1 MCGRFTLKVP
11 VSEWLRSLFPG
22 VDIAARFGWTTDT
35 NSPRYNIAP
44 TQNILTLH
52 YDSTG
57 ALRINPMRWGLIPFW
72 ADSAKSAYSMLNAR
86 SETLLEKASFKSLV
100 SAHRCVILADGYY
113 EWKAITPKNKEPY
126 WIHQPNDEPF
136 AMAGLWTTN
145 RKAEPGKEIVSTTI
159 ITMPSNTDTC
169 EVHDRMPAILRSEH
183 EVTDWLTNNSLTP
196 EDRIAKITRPLES
209 GSLLLRPVSKEVNS
223 VKSDEATL
231 IEPIAKP
238 RIE

>member
-1 MCGRFTLKVP
+1 LCGRFTLKVP
-11 VSEWLRSLFPG
+11 VAEWLRSLFPG
-22 VDIAARFGWTTDT
+22 VDISARFGWTTDT

-113 EWKAITPKNKEPY
+113 EWKAITPKNKQPF
-126 WIHQPNDEPF
+126 WIHRPNDEPF

-145 RKAEPGKEIVSTTI
+145 RKAETGKEIVSTTI
-159 ITMPSNTDTC
+159 ITMPSNDDTRD
-169 EVHDRMPAILRSEH
+169 VHDRMPAILRCEH
-183 EVTDWLTNNSLTP
+183 DIMDWLAVDASSP
-196 EDRIAKITRPLES
+196 DDRIAKITQPLES
-209 GSLLLRPVSKEVNS
+209 GTLSLRPVSKEVNS
-223 VKSDEATL
+223 VKSDNATL
-231 IEPIAKP
+231 IEPIKQP
-238 RIE
+238 